1 MNNGK
6 EFKLTERTVKEFNN
20 FKEKAKL
27 GKMLRTALVATPFL
41 SILSSPPTSATVQI
55 ATSDWD
61 TWGKTLQSMSGF
73 NTSVLKRFCDEEI
86 LYHKLKN
93 NRDDELF
100 WVKLK
105 ASLK

>member
-1 MNNGK
+1 MDKKK
-6 EFKLTERTVKEFNN
+6 EFKLTERSVKAFKN
-20 FKEKAKL
+20 FQEKAKL
-27 GKMLRTALVATPFL
+27 GQMLQTALVATPFV
-41 SILSSPPTSATVQI
+41 SILSSSPTSAAVQI

-61 TWGKTLQSMSGF
+61 TWGNTLQSMSGF
-73 NTSVLKRFCDEEI
+73 NASALRRFCDDEI